1 LLGLG
6 SPKLIVL
13 LLFASLV
20 FPACGGSDN
29 RAALASG
36 DSGEPRPGETSVAQ
50 APVDEKAPATSA
62 DANPDTSPTLGE
74 PLDHPERYYGLY
86 ANPNTPNRQWF
97 VTEAVRS
104 KYAEQA
110 PEVPPGHLAIGAMFG
125 DVAPWHMKTLSDT
138 EFEQAWVSDFQP
150 EPVTVEFE
158 LGDDGTAVAMTF
170 TNEQLA
176 SQGRLERQGGLPEG
190 WE

>member
-1 LLGLG
+1 MLGLR
-6 SPKLIVL
+6 SHNLVA
-13 LLFASLV
+13 LFLFVSLV
-20 FPACGGSDN
+20 FVACGGSDN
-29 RAALASG
+29 RAALASE
-36 DSGEPRPGETSVAQ
+36 DSGKSRVAETTIAQ
-50 APVDEKAPATSA
+50 APVKDKSSSKASN
-62 DANPDTSPTLGE
+62 ANPNTSLLGE

-86 ANPNTPNRQWF
+86 ANPSTPNRQWF
-97 VTEAVRS
+97 VTEAKRP

-138 EFEQAWVSDFQP
+138 EFEQAWVSDYQP
-150 EPVTVEFE
+150 EPITVEFE

-170 TNEQLA
+170 TDEQQA
-176 SQGRLERQGGLPEG
+176 SEGRLERQGDLPEG